1 MREFRQFP
9 PLAIIGMAVQ
19 GERFDTLDALGAQI
33 FHGRDHLVSNAHEP
47 RINRNRQSEMER
59 VIHAL
64 CPDSVNVGVIAFPS
78 LDRGKIAFSDNAK
91 RIHFLPDPAENL
103 VDAWT
108 ASCEWLSD
116 NPEEFALILEDDPA
130 QETVFGLLLS
140 TEDQAMKTAQTSF
153 AKVTGV
159 PSPSERQEGSS
170 LKESFAAALDQAK
183 IAPGEVGLVVLPSS
197 LETASE
203 LGQSEKLIAA
213 LPASNGRTCALSGS
227 RGGLQSMIKSVW
239 CLNHRLIPGTS
250 DWQAPEEPAAWQ
262 GSPYYVPAKS
272 RPWFL
277 NGVGIGRVAVT
288 LSAHTGEP
296 DGLFVLREGDRTK
309 TAVKSSWGQEPLV
322 IFPVGG
328 RTRQELITHLSHLQD
343 EVSRGANL
351 KALSAH
357 KMLPYHAKHQTGGWV
372 ASILGSTREAVL
384 REITFALKG
393 IPVALDKSA
402 DWQTPQGSYF
412 APAPLGNAGTVSFVY
427 PGAFNTYPGVAQDVL
442 YLFPTLKDRME
453 AVSKNFTALLNEKL
467 LYPRRMTALSPSE
480 LSAAEGELVDDPLT
494 MLTSGITLS
503 TLFTLLL
510 HNVLGVHASSAF
522 GYSLGEISMMFANGV
537 WTQVDEA
544 NATLQGSPL
553 FHTRL
558 TGPKNAVREHWNLP
572 PESLPGEPCPIWEN
586 YILMSS
592 PEDAKV
598 VAQAEPR
605 VFITHIN
612 TPGQIV
618 IGGDPAACQ
627 RMIARLGC
635 RSLQA
640 PFNTVLHCEAMRSEY
655 QALYRLVSWPA
666 SGSAKA
672 KFYTAAANQPVP
684 LTQSAIAEQIAAGL
698 CHQLD
703 FTRLVNQVYAD
714 GARVFIELGAGSNC
728 TRWID
733 ETLKDKPHAAF
744 SVNRKGLDDHTAVSQ
759 LLARLIS
766 QNIPVSLS
774 ALGI

>member
-19 GERFDTLDALGAQI
+19 GERFTTLDALGTRI
-33 FHGRDHLVSNAHEP
+33 FHGKDHLISNTHEP
-47 RINRNRQSEMER
+47 RINQNPQSTMGR
-59 VIHAL
+59 VIQAL
-64 CPDSVNVGVIAFPS
+64 YPDSVNVGVVAFPS
-78 LDRGKIAFSDNAK
+78 LVGSKMAFSDDTK
-91 RIHFLPDPAENL
+91 RIHFLPDPAKNL

-108 ASCEWLSD
+108 AGCDWLTD
-116 NPEEFALILEDDPA
+116 NPEAFALILEEDLA

-140 TEDQAMKTAQTSF
+140 MEDQAIKTAQTSF
-153 AKVTGV
+153 ARVTSV

-170 LKESFAAALDQAK
+170 LKEIFAAALDQTK
-183 IAPGEVGLVVLPSS
+183 IAPSEVGLVVLPSS
-197 LETASE
+197 LETAPE
-203 LGQSEKLIAA
+203 LEQPEKLIAA
-213 LPASNGRTCALSGS
+213 LPASDGRTCALSGS

-239 CLNHRLIPGTS
+239 CLNHHLIPGTS
-250 DWQAPEEPAAWQ
+250 GWQAPKEPSAWQ
-262 GSPYYVPAKS
+262 GSPYYVPEKS

-277 NGVGIGRVAVT
+277 NGVGTDRVAVT
-288 LSAHTGEP
+288 LSDNTGEP
-296 DGLFVLREGDRTK
+296 NGLFVLREGDRNNTV
-309 TAVKSSWGQEPLV
+309 VKSSWGQEPLV
-322 IFPVGG
+322 IFPIGG
-328 RTRQELITHLSHLQD
+328 RTRGELINHLSQLQD
-343 EVSRGANL
+343 EVSRGAIL

-357 KMLPYHAKHQTGGWV
+357 KMLPYHAKRQTDGWV
-372 ASILGSTREAVL
+372 VCVLGSTREAIL

-393 IPVALDKSA
+393 IPAALDKGT

-412 APAPLGNAGTVSFVY
+412 TPAPLGNADTVSFVY
-427 PGAFNTYPGVAQDVL
+427 PGAFNTYPGVAQDIL

-453 AVSKNFTALLNEKL
+453 TVSKNFTALLNEKL

-480 LSAAEGELVDDPLT
+480 LSAAQRELVDDPLT

-510 HNVLGVHASSAF
+510 QNELDVHASSAF

-537 WTQVDEA
+537 WSQADEA
-544 NATLQGSPL
+544 HATLHGSPL

-558 TGPKNAVREHWNLP
+558 TGPQNAVREHWDLP
-572 PESLPGEPCPIWEN
+572 PQAFPGEPRPIWEN
-586 YILMSS
+586 YILMCS
-592 PEDAKV
+592 PEDGKV

-612 TPGQIV
+612 TPNQIV

-627 RMIARLGC
+627 RMIARMGC

-666 SGSAKA
+666 SVSTETKL
-672 KFYTAAANQPVP
+672 YTAAANQPVP
-684 LTQSAIAEQIAAGL
+684 LIQRAIAEQIAAGL
-698 CHQLD
+698 CQQLD

-744 SVNRKGLDDHTAVSQ
+744 SVNRKGLNDHTAVSQ

-766 QNIPVSLS
+766 HNIPVSLS